1 MDSIVAKHGKKMITW
16 QEAASNKLQK
26 QDIFMAWKSPKA
38 GSRLA
43 RQGRNVIMSPV
54 QYLYFD
60 QQYVRKKGEPGH
72 PWSTPVSTQKTYRF
86 NPGTSRYLKGV
97 EACLW
102 SETLLNEKIA
112 DYLAWPRALALS
124 ELAWTTQKR
133 RSWKAFQKR
142 VLGKGLKRLKIQ
154 GVHYRLP

>member
-1 MDSIVAKHGKKMITW
+1 MIAW
-16 QEAASNKLQK
+16 QEAANSKLRK
-26 QDIFMAWKSPKA
+26 QNIFMAWKSPKA

-43 RQGRNVIMSPV
+43 RQGRNVIMAPV

-60 QQYVRKKGEPGH
+60 QQYIRKKGEPGH
-72 PWSTPVSTQKTYRF
+72 TWSTPVSTQKTYRF

-124 ELAWTTQKR
+124 ELAWTAQKR

-142 VLGKGLKRLKIQ
+142 VLDKGLKRLKVQ
-154 GVHYRLP
+154 GVHYRPMR